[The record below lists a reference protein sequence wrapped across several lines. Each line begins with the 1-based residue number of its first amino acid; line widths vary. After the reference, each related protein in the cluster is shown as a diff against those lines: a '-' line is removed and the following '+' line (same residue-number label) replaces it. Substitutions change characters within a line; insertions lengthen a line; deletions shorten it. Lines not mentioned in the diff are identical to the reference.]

1 MSPFLDI
8 YGNELVSRTFSRAY
22 PFVKISQ
29 LLINPVASK
38 ADLVLRRPR
47 DALGTVS
54 FNVLEPLPLWL
65 MRVFGVVVSSLF
77 RAYFSAGVSSV
88 V

>member
-8 YGNELVSRTFSRAY
+8 YGNELDSQTFSRAY

-47 DALGTVS
+47 DALRTLNFKVLGTAAS
-54 FNVLEPLPLWL
+54 
-65 MRVFGVVVSSLF
+65 M
-77 RAYFSAGVSSV
+77 AGVSSAASFRFFWEPNFARV
-88 V
+88 I